1 MIDTAQAQEWYDESL
16 VGQALAR
23 TNVQLSSIVVVT
35 KVHPRSFA
43 EDKLVASIQDSKK
56 LLYPGHLNKQTLDV
70 VLLHAPYCWRDHCS
84 EEEESHDW
92 KEAWFALEALKK
104 SGDIAAIGVSNF
116 DARLLRELLDIANV
130 KVSVIQNWMDPFQQD
145 NEVRELAATYDIAY
159 MAYSSYGTQWE
170 WKLHRNPV
178 FTSKD
183 LKAIAHTHTL
193 PDLLTIICT
202 TEMPPSTQHQ
212 PSAVQPQQIHCPLG
226 VNAYVCDDNAVTH
239 HAPALSPAATTALP
253 VVHIRG
259 PQR

>member
-183 LKAIAHTHTL
+183 LKAIAHKHHVSIARVVTSWV
-193 PDLLTIICT
+193 
-202 TEMPPSTQHQ
+202 M
-212 PSAVQPQQIHCPLG
+212 QINCVAIPRTSNLDHL
-226 VNAYVCDDNAVTH
+226 DDNFVQEPFLDADDM
-239 HAPALSPAATTALP
+239 AAIVGLDGTL
-253 VVHIRG
+253 G
-259 PQR
+259 PLW